1 MGSTKLKATKV
12 RVEITGE
19 DGFTYELQLDGP
31 GVLATLGIEIHTV
44 DRGPSAARMWTE
56 TLPTGGATI
65 TLEASGKLGKSERR
79 QG

>member
-1 MGSTKLKATKV
+1 MGSAKLTAAKV

-31 GVLATLGIEIHTV
+31 GVLATLGIETHTV
-44 DRGPSAARMWTE
+44 TQPSAEGMWME

-65 TLEASGKLGKSERR
+65 TLEASGELGKSERR